1 MLFGFTL
8 GKRGVAGMGF
18 GVWVLVGWC
27 GVVGYPGVLLFAG
40 KGFWSTKGSTEQH
53 HFPDDKITPN
63 MSLAFDHYMCPKTH
77 IYKIYTLVCATRQP
91 PPPAKSTGS
100 PFCVS
105 QERKMWYNVRPAS
118 PPPHQ
123 SAPCRPLPRQP
134 NAMLKWYAKKQRKLA
149 RCILPDAPLYPRTP
163 RRM

>member
-1 MLFGFTL
+1 MLGLLVLVLLLGLVLGEENNGEREKRERGEVLGCVDLGGVGVWVTL

-63 MSLAFDHYMCPKTH
+63 MSLAFDHYMCPKKH
-77 IYKIYTLVCATRQP
+77 I
-91 PPPAKSTGS
+91 
-100 PFCVS
+100 
-105 QERKMWYNVRPAS
+105 
-118 PPPHQ
+118 
-123 SAPCRPLPRQP
+123 
-134 NAMLKWYAKKQRKLA
+134 
-149 RCILPDAPLYPRTP
+149 
-163 RRM
+163 